1 MSNEY
6 ETRLIFLTVHSFTR
20 GNGHTIPIERE
31 WEDENEILITKS
43 TQRNNNIGIV
53 DPDIKMLSA
62 QLNKQV
68 AYTLL
73 QMAIG
78 AAVFSPFV
86 TFYGGVVRFFLLAS
100 ELCTGKNWLG
110 KRCAAMN
117 ENVKLAKKNTFSY
130 SISGENFLLINANFR
145 SSTKTNWNTTLTPL
159 ETHIAIAI
167 VRLLNIEFGIVWTN
181 THNYLPLV
189 LFAYAKHLALILVS
203 MDSIGF

>member
-6 ETRLIFLTVHSFTR
+6 ETRLIFLTVHSLTR

-86 TFYGGVVRFFLLAS
+86 SFYLRANCARGKIDWENGALQWMGDWMRMSNWLRKTLLAS
-100 ELCTGKNWLG
+100 RFQAKIFFWLMPISEALPRRIETQHSHHSKLILPLPLCAYWILN
-110 KRCAAMN
+110 
-117 ENVKLAKKNTFSY
+117 LALF
-130 SISGENFLLINANFR
+130 EQ
-145 SSTKTNWNTTLTPL
+145 
-159 ETHIAIAI
+159 THIII
-167 VRLLNIEFGIVWTN
+167 CRLFYSL
-181 THNYLPLV
+181 
-189 LFAYAKHLALILVS
+189 
-203 MDSIGF
+203 MQSI